1 MELHFLTTFPEMLTH
16 TLKESILGRASEK
29 GLVKFFAHD
38 LRTWTHDSHRTT
50 DDHPYGGGPGM
61 VMRIEP
67 IAEALQE
74 LGFQKGKKHEHI
86 ILTSAKGYLFTQ
98 QIAQRWSKDAHRLM
112 FICGHYEGVDERV
125 AEHLVD
131 QEIRIGNY
139 VLTGGE
145 LPALVMADSVSRLL
159 PGVLGKEASLTDES
173 HTTPGFLE
181 YPHYTRPA
189 KFNGWTVPK
198 VLQQGNH
205 AEIMKWRAE
214 LAVKPE
220 SAE

>member
-16 TLKESILGRASEK
+16 TLKESILGRATEK
-29 GLVKFFAHD
+29 QLVHFFAHD

-61 VMRIEP
+61 VLRIEP
-67 IAEALQE
+67 IAEALQA
-74 LGFQKGKKHEHI
+74 LNFQKGTPREQI
-86 ILTSAKGYLFTQ
+86 ILTSAKGALFSQ
-98 QIAQRWSKDAHRLM
+98 QTAQAWSKEADRLL

-125 AEHLVD
+125 AEFLVD

-145 LPALVMADSVSRLL
+145 LPALVMADAVCRLI
-159 PGVLGKEASLTDES
+159 PGVLGKEASLADES

-189 KFNGWTVPK
+189 SFHGWDVPQ

-205 AEIMKWRAE
+205 AEIIKWRA
-214 LAVKPE
+214 LHAVTPQ
-220 SAE
+220 STG